1 MPLTLGTR
9 LLRMQLRLTKP
20 IARFATIGDARRAQD
35 QLGRMTS
42 ELLRAKVN
50 FELVEFDRFAASF
63 AVSTACNEPCDR
75 VVLYL
80 HGGGYTAGGLD
91 YAKGF
96 GAMLATQT
104 QVSVLCAAYRLA
116 PEHKFPAAQD
126 DAVDAYQ
133 YLLDAG
139 YLPEHIAIAGE
150 SAGGGL
156 ALSLVLRLRDE
167 GKPLPACIV
176 GISPWADL
184 TLSGSSYNN
193 NVRLDPTLIRESLAY
208 YVIAYAAG
216 HEDEAYVSPVLGDYT
231 GFPPTLL
238 FAGSDE
244 ILLSDAKTVHKRLKK
259 AGVESKLVIGEGMWH
274 VYPLYGR
281 PEGKEAIDEM
291 SAFIRTRLGLESQ
304 QIAEQTAAP
313 AIKDNNGFEV

>member
-1 MPLTLGTR
+1 
-9 LLRMQLRLTKP
+9 MQLRLTKP
-20 IARFATIGDARRAQD
+20 IARFATIEDARKAQD
-35 QLGRMTS
+35 QLGRLTA
-42 ELLRAKVN
+42 ELLKTKVS
-50 FELVEFDRFAASF
+50 FEPVEFDRFTACIAASN
-63 AVSTACNEPCDR
+63 ACEEPCDR
-75 VVLYL
+75 VILYL

-96 GAMLATQT
+96 GALLAAQT
-104 QVSVLCAAYRLA
+104 KISALCVAYRLA

-126 DAVDAYQ
+126 DAMDAYQ
-133 YLLDAG
+133 YLLDSG
-139 YLPEHIAIAGE
+139 FMPEKIAIAGE

-156 ALSLVLRLRDE
+156 ALSLALRLRDE

-176 GISPWADL
+176 AISPWADL

-216 HEDEAYVSPVLGDYT
+216 HEDEAYVSPVLGDFT

-244 ILLSDAKTVHKRLKK
+244 ILLSDAKTVYKRLKK
-259 AGVESKLVIGEGMWH
+259 ANVESKLVVEEGMWH
-274 VYPLYGR
+274 VYPLYGT
-281 PEGKEAIDEM
+281 PEGKKAVEEM
-291 SAFIRTRLGLESQ
+291 SLFLRTRLGLE
-304 QIAEQTAAP
+304 TAAAAIPDETPSEPSATP
-313 AIKDNNGFEV
+313 A

>member
-20 IARFATIGDARRAQD
+20 IARFATIDDARKAQD
-35 QLGRMTS
+35 QLGRMTA
-42 ELLRAKVN
+42 EILKTKVS
-50 FELVEFDRFAASF
+50 FEPVEFDHFAACF
-63 AVSTACNEPCDR
+63 AISNNCVEPCDR
-75 VVLYL
+75 AVLYL

-96 GAMLATQT
+96 GGLLAAQT
-104 QVSVLCAAYRLA
+104 RVSVLCAAYRLA
-116 PEHKFPAAQD
+116 PEYKFPAAQD
-126 DAVDAYQ
+126 DAMDAYQ
-133 YLLDAG
+133 YLLDSG
-139 YLPEHIAIAGE
+139 YAPEKIAIAGE

-156 ALSLVLRLRDE
+156 ALSLALRLRDE
-167 GKPLPACIV
+167 GKPMPACIV
-176 GISPWADL
+176 TISPWADL

-216 HEDEAYVSPVLGDYT
+216 HEDEAYVSPILGDFS

-244 ILLSDAKTVHKRLKK
+244 ILLSDAKTVYKRMRK
-259 AGVESKLVIGEGMWH
+259 AGVESKLVVEEGMWH
-274 VYPLYGR
+274 VYPLYGT
-281 PEGKEAIDEM
+281 PEGKKALEEM
-291 SAFIRTRLGLESQ
+291 SLFIQTRLGLVLPNS
-304 QIAEQTAAP
+304 AEEASNP
-313 AIKDNNGFEV
+313 A

>member
-1 MPLTLGTR
+1 ME
-9 LLRMQLRLTKP
+9 LRLTKP
-20 IARFATIGDARRAQD
+20 IARFATISDWRKAQD
-35 QLGRMTS
+35 QLGRMTA
-42 ELLRAKVN
+42 EILKTKVN
-50 FELVEFDRFAASF
+50 FELISFDRFAASF
-63 AVSTACNEPCDR
+63 AVSTTCIEPCDR

-96 GAMLATQT
+96 GALLATQT
-104 QVSVLCAAYRLA
+104 EISVLCAAYRLA

-133 YLLDAG
+133 YLLDSG

-156 ALSLVLRLRDE
+156 ALSLALRLRDE
-167 GKPLPACIV
+167 GKPMPACIV
-176 GISPWADL
+176 AISPWADL

-216 HEDEAYVSPVLGDYT
+216 HEDEAYVSPVLGDFT

-281 PEGKEAIDEM
+281 PEGKEAIEEM
-291 SAFIRTRLGLESQ
+291 SAFIRTRLGLKQ
-304 QIAEQTAAP
+304 QNTAEP
-313 AIKDNNGFEV
+313 AIAPV

>member
-1 MPLTLGTR
+1 MALTLGTR

-20 IARFATIGDARRAQD
+20 IARFATIEDARKAQD
-35 QLGRMTS
+35 QLGRMTA
-42 ELLRAKVN
+42 EILKTKVS
-50 FELVEFDRFAASF
+50 FETVEFDRF
-63 AVSTACNEPCDR
+63 TACFAESNNCVEPCDR
-75 VVLYL
+75 VILYL

-96 GAMLATQT
+96 GALLAAQT
-104 QVSVLCAAYRLA
+104 HVTVLCIAYRLA

-126 DAVDAYQ
+126 DAMDAYQ
-133 YLLDAG
+133 YLLDSG
-139 YLPEHIAIAGE
+139 YAPDKIAVAGE

-167 GKPLPACIV
+167 GKPLPSCIV
-176 GISPWADL
+176 AISPWADL

-216 HEDEAYVSPVLGDYT
+216 HEDEAYVSPVLGDFAK
-231 GFPPTLL
+231 FPPTLL

-244 ILLSDAKTVHKRLKK
+244 ILLSDAKTVYKRLKK
-259 AGVESKLVIGEGMWH
+259 AGVESKLVVEEGMWH
-274 VYPLYGR
+274 VYPLYGT
-281 PEGKEAIDEM
+281 PEGKKALSEM
-291 SAFIRTRLGLESQ
+291 ALFLRSRLGLEELSAAQ
-304 QIAEQTAAP
+304 NQELPAQTSTNP
-313 AIKDNNGFEV
+313 A

>member
-20 IARFATIGDARRAQD
+20 IARFATIEDARRAQD
-35 QLGRMTS
+35 QLGRMTA
-42 ELLRAKVN
+42 EILRTKVS
-50 FELVEFDRFAASF
+50 FEPVGFDRFAACF
-63 AVSTACNEPCDR
+63 AVSNDCVDPCDR
-75 VVLYL
+75 AVLYL

-96 GAMLATQT
+96 GGLLAAHTR
-104 QVSVLCAAYRLA
+104 VSVLCVAYRLA

-126 DAVDAYQ
+126 DAMDAYQ
-133 YLLDAG
+133 YLLDSG
-139 YLPEHIAIAGE
+139 YAPEKIAIAGE

-156 ALSLVLRLRDE
+156 ALSLALRLRDE

-176 GISPWADL
+176 AISPWADL

-208 YVIAYAAG
+208 YVIAYAVG
-216 HEDEAYVSPVLGDYT
+216 HEDEAYVSPIFGDFT

-259 AGVESKLVIGEGMWH
+259 AGVEGKLVVAEGMWH
-274 VYPLYGR
+274 VYPLYGT
-281 PEGKEAIDEM
+281 PEGRKALEEM
-291 SAFIRTRLGLESQ
+291 SLFIQSRLGLVLPNP
-304 QIAEQTAAP
+304 AEDASDP
-313 AIKDNNGFEV
+313 A

>member
-1 MPLTLGTR
+1 MALTLGTR

-20 IARFATIGDARRAQD
+20 IARFATIEDARKAQD
-35 QLGRMTS
+35 QLGRMTA
-42 ELLRAKVN
+42 EILKTKVS
-50 FELVEFDRFAASF
+50 FETVEFDRF
-63 AVSTACNEPCDR
+63 TACFAESNNCVEPCDR
-75 VVLYL
+75 VILYL

-96 GAMLATQT
+96 GALLAAQT
-104 QVSVLCAAYRLA
+104 HVTVLCIAYRLA

-126 DAVDAYQ
+126 DAMDAYQ
-133 YLLDAG
+133 YLLDSG
-139 YLPEHIAIAGE
+139 YAPDKIAVAGE

-167 GKPLPACIV
+167 GKPLPTCIV
-176 GISPWADL
+176 AISPWADL

-216 HEDEAYVSPVLGDYT
+216 HEDEAYVSPVLGDFAK
-231 GFPPTLL
+231 FPPTLL

-244 ILLSDAKTVHKRLKK
+244 ILLSDAKTVYKRLKK
-259 AGVESKLVIGEGMWH
+259 AGVDTKLVVEEGMWH
-274 VYPLYGR
+274 VYPLYGT
-281 PEGKEAIDEM
+281 PEGKKALSEM
-291 SAFIRTRLGLESQ
+291 ALFLRSRLGLEELS
-304 QIAEQTAAP
+304 AEQKQELP
-313 AIKDNNGFEV
+313 ALTSTNPA

>member
-20 IARFATIGDARRAQD
+20 IARFTTIEDARRAQD
-35 QLGRMTS
+35 QLGRITA
-42 ELLRAKVN
+42 EALKTKVS
-50 FELVEFDRFAASF
+50 FEPVEFDRFTACF
-63 AVSTACNEPCDR
+63 AVSHACQEQCDR
-75 VVLYL
+75 AVLYL

-96 GAMLATQT
+96 GALLSSHTNL
-104 QVSVLCAAYRLA
+104 SVLCAAYRLA

-126 DAVDAYQ
+126 DAMDAYQ
-133 YLLDAG
+133 YLLDSG
-139 YLPEHIAIAGE
+139 YLPKHIALVGE

-156 ALSLVLRLRDE
+156 VLSLALRLRDE

-176 GISPWADL
+176 AISPWADL
-184 TLSGSSYNN
+184 TLSGSSYSN
-193 NVRLDPTLIRESLAY
+193 NVRIDPTLIRESLAFC
-208 YVIAYAAG
+208 VISYAAG
-216 HEDEAYVSPVLGDYT
+216 HEDEAYVSPVLGDFS

-259 AGVESKLVIGEGMWH
+259 AGAESKLVIGEGMWH
-274 VYPLYGR
+274 VYPVYGT
-281 PEGKEAIDEM
+281 PEGKAALEEM
-291 SAFIRTRLGLESQ
+291 SLFIRRGIGLD
-304 QIAEQTAAP
+304 
-313 AIKDNNGFEV
+313 K

>member
-20 IARFATIGDARRAQD
+20 IARFATIDDARKAQD
-35 QLGRMTS
+35 QLGRMTA
-42 ELLRAKVN
+42 EMLKTKVN
-50 FELVEFDRFAASF
+50 FESVEFERFAACF
-63 AVSTACNEPCDR
+63 AVSTACEAPCDR
-75 VVLYL
+75 AVLYL

-96 GAMLATQT
+96 GGVIASQT
-104 QVSVLCAAYRLA
+104 RVSVLCVAYRLA

-126 DAVDAYQ
+126 DALEAYQ
-133 YLLDAG
+133 SLLDQGFA
-139 YLPEHIAIAGE
+139 PEHIAIVGE

-156 ALSLVLRLRDE
+156 ALSLALRLRDE
-167 GKPLPACIV
+167 GKPMPACIV
-176 GISPWADL
+176 AISPWADL

-216 HEDEAYVSPVLGDYT
+216 HEDEAYVSPVLGDFT

-244 ILLSDAKTVHKRLKK
+244 ILLSDAKTVYKHLKK
-259 AGVESKLVIGEGMWH
+259 AGVESKLVVEEGMWH
-274 VYPLYGR
+274 VYPLYGT
-281 PEGKEAIDEM
+281 PEGKKALLEM
-291 SAFIRTRLGLESQ
+291 SLFIQTRLGFTFPQ
-304 QIAEQTAAP
+304 AAEP
-313 AIKDNNGFEV
+313 VNDPV

>member
-1 MPLTLGTR
+1 MALTLGSR

-20 IARFATIGDARRAQD
+20 IARFATIEDARKAQD
-35 QLGRMTS
+35 QLGRLTA
-42 ELLRAKVN
+42 ELLKTKVS
-50 FELVEFDRFAASF
+50 FEPVEFDRFAACIVASN
-63 AVSTACNEPCDR
+63 VCEEPCDR
-75 VVLYL
+75 VILYL

-96 GAMLATQT
+96 GAMLSAQT
-104 QVSVLCAAYRLA
+104 KVSALCVAYRLA

-126 DAVDAYQ
+126 DAMDAYQ

-139 YLPEHIAIAGE
+139 FAPEKIAIAGE

-156 ALSLVLRLRDE
+156 ALSLALRLRDE
-167 GKPLPACIV
+167 GKPMPACIV
-176 GISPWADL
+176 AISPWADL

-216 HEDEAYVSPVLGDYT
+216 HEDEAYVSPVLGDFT

-244 ILLSDAKTVHKRLKK
+244 ILLSDAKTVYKRLKK
-259 AGVESKLVIGEGMWH
+259 AGVECKLVVEEGMWH
-274 VYPLYGR
+274 VYPLYGT
-281 PEGKEAIDEM
+281 PEGRKAVDEM
-291 SAFIRTRLGLESQ
+291 SQFLRTRLGLEATPAAIPHETPSQ
-304 QIAEQTAAP
+304 PSATP
-313 AIKDNNGFEV
+313 A

>member
-1 MPLTLGTR
+1 MALTLGTR

-20 IARFATIGDARRAQD
+20 IARFATIEDARKAQD
-35 QLGRMTS
+35 QLGRMTA
-42 ELLRAKVN
+42 EILKTKVS
-50 FELVEFDRFAASF
+50 FETVEFDRF
-63 AVSTACNEPCDR
+63 TACFAESNNCVEPCDR
-75 VVLYL
+75 VILYL

-96 GAMLATQT
+96 GALLAAQT
-104 QVSVLCAAYRLA
+104 HVTVLCIAYRLA

-126 DAVDAYQ
+126 DAMDAYQ
-133 YLLDAG
+133 YLLDSG
-139 YLPEHIAIAGE
+139 YAPDKIAVAGE

-167 GKPLPACIV
+167 GKPLPSCIV
-176 GISPWADL
+176 AISPWADL

-216 HEDEAYVSPVLGDYT
+216 HEDEAYVSPVLGDFA

-244 ILLSDAKTVHKRLKK
+244 ILLSDAKTVYKRLKK
-259 AGVESKLVIGEGMWH
+259 AGVESTLVVEDGMWH
-274 VYPLYGR
+274 VYPLYGT
-281 PEGKEAIDEM
+281 PEGKKALLDM
-291 SAFIRTRLGLESQ
+291 ALFLRSRLGLEELSAAQ
-304 QIAEQTAAP
+304 KQELPAQTSTNP
-313 AIKDNNGFEV
+313 A

>member
-1 MPLTLGTR
+1 MALTLGTR

-20 IARFATIGDARRAQD
+20 IARFATIEDARKAQD
-35 QLGRMTS
+35 QLGRMTA
-42 ELLRAKVN
+42 EILKTKVT
-50 FELVEFDRFAASF
+50 FEPVEFDRFSACI
-63 AVSTACNEPCDR
+63 VSSNECEEPCDR
-75 VVLYL
+75 VILYL

-96 GAMLATQT
+96 GALLAAQT
-104 QVSVLCAAYRLA
+104 KISTLCVAYRLA

-126 DAVDAYQ
+126 DAMDAYQ

-139 YLPEHIAIAGE
+139 FLPEKIAIAGE

-156 ALSLVLRLRDE
+156 ALSLGLRLRDE
-167 GKPLPACIV
+167 GKPMPACIV
-176 GISPWADL
+176 AISPWADL

-216 HEDEAYVSPVLGDYT
+216 HEDEAYVSPVLGDFT

-244 ILLSDAKTVHKRLKK
+244 ILLSDAKTVYKRLKK
-259 AGVESKLVIGEGMWH
+259 ANVESKLVVEEGMWH
-274 VYPLYGR
+274 VYPLYGT
-281 PEGKEAIDEM
+281 PEGKKAVEEM
-291 SAFIRTRLGLESQ
+291 SLFLRSRLGLEQ
-304 QIAEQTAAP
+304 LLTAQADEIAPTTSINP
-313 AIKDNNGFEV
+313 A

>member
-1 MPLTLGTR
+1 MALTLGTR

-20 IARFATIGDARRAQD
+20 IARFATIEDARKAQD
-35 QLGRMTS
+35 QLGRMTA
-42 ELLRAKVN
+42 EILKTKVS
-50 FELVEFDRFAASF
+50 FEMVEFDRF
-63 AVSTACNEPCDR
+63 TACFAESNNCVEPCDR
-75 VVLYL
+75 VILYL

-96 GAMLATQT
+96 GALLAAQT
-104 QVSVLCAAYRLA
+104 HVTVLCIAYRLA

-126 DAVDAYQ
+126 DAMDAYQ
-133 YLLDAG
+133 YLLDSG
-139 YLPEHIAIAGE
+139 YSPDKIAVAGE

-167 GKPLPACIV
+167 GKPLPSCVVA
-176 GISPWADL
+176 ISPWADL

-216 HEDEAYVSPVLGDYT
+216 HEDEAYVSPVLGDFA

-244 ILLSDAKTVHKRLKK
+244 ILLSDAKTVYKRLKK
-259 AGVESKLVIGEGMWH
+259 AGVESTLVVEEGMWH
-274 VYPLYGR
+274 VYPLYGT
-281 PEGKEAIDEM
+281 PEGKKALLDM
-291 SAFIRTRLGLESQ
+291 ALFLRSRLGLEELSAAQ
-304 QIAEQTAAP
+304 KQELPAQTSTNP
-313 AIKDNNGFEV
+313 A

>member
-1 MPLTLGTR
+1 MPLTIGTR

-20 IARFATIGDARRAQD
+20 IARFATIDDARRAQD
-35 QLGRMTS
+35 QLGRMTA
-42 ELLRAKVN
+42 EILKTKVN
-50 FELVEFDRFAASF
+50 FESVEFERFTACF
-63 AVSTACNEPCDR
+63 AVSTACEEPCDR
-75 VVLYL
+75 AVLYL

-96 GAMLATQT
+96 GALLASQT
-104 QVSVLCAAYRLA
+104 QISVLCVAYRLA

-126 DAVDAYQ
+126 GAMEAYQ
-133 YLLDAG
+133 YLLDSG
-139 YLPEHIAIAGE
+139 YKPEHIAIAGE

-156 ALSLVLRLRDE
+156 ALSLTLRIRDE
-167 GKPLPACIV
+167 GKPMPACIV
-176 GISPWADL
+176 AISPWADL

-216 HEDEAYVSPVLGDYT
+216 HEDEAYVSPALGDYT

-244 ILLSDAKTVHKRLKK
+244 ILLSDAKSVYRHLKK
-259 AGVESKLVIGEGMWH
+259 ADVESKLVVEEGMWH
-274 VYPLYGR
+274 VYPLYGT
-281 PEGKEAIDEM
+281 PEGKRAVLEM
-291 SAFIRTRLGLESQ
+291 SSFIRTRVGLDPLNF
-304 QIAEQTAAP
+304 AEEAISP
-313 AIKDNNGFEV
+313 AK

>member
-1 MPLTLGTR
+1 MALTLGTR

-20 IARFATIGDARRAQD
+20 IARFATIEDARKAQD
-35 QLGRMTS
+35 QLGRMTA
-42 ELLRAKVN
+42 EILKTKVS
-50 FELVEFDRFAASF
+50 FETVEFDRF
-63 AVSTACNEPCDR
+63 TACFAESNNCLEPCDR
-75 VVLYL
+75 VILYL

-96 GAMLATQT
+96 GALLAAQT
-104 QVSVLCAAYRLA
+104 HVTVLCIAYRLA

-126 DAVDAYQ
+126 DAMDAYQ
-133 YLLDAG
+133 YLLDSG
-139 YLPEHIAIAGE
+139 YSPDKIAVAGE

-167 GKPLPACIV
+167 GKPLPSCIV
-176 GISPWADL
+176 AISPWADL

-216 HEDEAYVSPVLGDYT
+216 HEDEAYVSPVLGDFA

-244 ILLSDAKTVHKRLKK
+244 ILLSDAKTVYKRLKK
-259 AGVESKLVIGEGMWH
+259 AGVESTLVVEDGMWH
-274 VYPLYGR
+274 VYPLYGT
-281 PEGKEAIDEM
+281 PEGKKALLDM
-291 SAFIRTRLGLESQ
+291 ALFLRSRLGLEELSAAQ
-304 QIAEQTAAP
+304 KQELPAQTSTNP
-313 AIKDNNGFEV
+313 A

>member
-20 IARFATIGDARRAQD
+20 IARFATIEDARKAQD
-35 QLGRMTS
+35 QLGRMTA
-42 ELLRAKVN
+42 EILKQKVN
-50 FELVEFDRFAASF
+50 FEPISFERFEACF
-63 AVSTACNEPCDR
+63 AVSNTCAAPCDR
-75 VVLYL
+75 AILYL

-96 GAMLATQT
+96 GALLASLT
-104 QVSVLCAAYRLA
+104 QVSVFCAAYRLA

-126 DAVDAYQ
+126 DAMEAYQ

-139 YLPEHIAIAGE
+139 YKPEHIALVGE

-156 ALSLVLRLRDE
+156 ALSLALRLRDE

-176 GISPWADL
+176 AISPWADL

-216 HEDEAYVSPVLGDYT
+216 HEDEAYVSPVLGDFS
-231 GFPPTLL
+231 GFPQTLL

-244 ILLSDAKTVHKRLKK
+244 ILLSDAKTVYKRLKQ
-259 AGVESKLVIGEGMWH
+259 ANIPAKLVVEEGMWH
-274 VYPLYGR
+274 VYPLYGT
-281 PEGKEAIDEM
+281 PEGKRAQEEM
-291 SAFIRTRLGLESQ
+291 SLFIQARLGILPDHSAESKSD
-304 QIAEQTAAP
+304 P
-313 AIKDNNGFEV
+313 A

>member
-1 MPLTLGTR
+1 MTAEILK
-9 LLRMQLRLTKP
+9 TKV
-20 IARFATIGDARRAQD
+20 
-35 QLGRMTS
+35 S
-42 ELLRAKVN
+42 
-50 FELVEFDRFAASF
+50 FETVEFDRF
-63 AVSTACNEPCDR
+63 TACFAESNNCVEPCDR
-75 VVLYL
+75 VILYL

-96 GAMLATQT
+96 GALLAAQT
-104 QVSVLCAAYRLA
+104 HVTVLCIAYRLA

-126 DAVDAYQ
+126 DAMDAYQ
-133 YLLDAG
+133 YLLDSG
-139 YLPEHIAIAGE
+139 YSPDKIAVAGE

-167 GKPLPACIV
+167 GKPLPSCIV
-176 GISPWADL
+176 AISPWADL

-216 HEDEAYVSPVLGDYT
+216 HEDEAYVSPVLGDFA

-244 ILLSDAKTVHKRLKK
+244 ILLSDAKTVYKRLKK
-259 AGVESKLVIGEGMWH
+259 AGVESTLVVEDGMWH
-274 VYPLYGR
+274 VYPLYGT
-281 PEGKEAIDEM
+281 PEGKKALLDM
-291 SAFIRTRLGLESQ
+291 ALFLRSRLGLEELSAAQ
-304 QIAEQTAAP
+304 KQELPAQTSTNP
-313 AIKDNNGFEV
+313 A

>member
-20 IARFATIGDARRAQD
+20 IARFATINDARKAQD
-35 QLGRMTS
+35 QLGRMTA
-42 ELLRAKVN
+42 ETLRTKVN
-50 FELVEFDRFAASF
+50 FESVEFEHFPACFAI
-63 AVSTACNEPCDR
+63 STACEEPCDR

-96 GAMLATQT
+96 GALLASQT
-104 QVSVLCAAYRLA
+104 QITVLCVAYRLA

-126 DAVDAYQ
+126 DAMEAYQ
-133 YLLDAG
+133 YLLDSG
-139 YLPEHIAIAGE
+139 YKPEQIAIAGE

-156 ALSLVLRLRDE
+156 ALSLTLRIRDE
-167 GKPLPACIV
+167 EKPLPTCIV
-176 GISPWADL
+176 AISPWADL

-216 HEDEAYVSPVLGDYT
+216 HEDEPYVSPVLGDYS

-244 ILLSDAKTVHKRLKK
+244 ILLSDAKTVYKRLKK
-259 AGVESKLVIGEGMWH
+259 ANVESKLVVEEGMWH
-274 VYPLYGR
+274 VYPLYGT
-281 PEGKEAIDEM
+281 PEGKRAVQEM
-291 SAFIRTRLGLESQ
+291 SSFIRTRVGLDRLNF
-304 QIAEQTAAP
+304 AEEMTPP
-313 AIKDNNGFEV
+313 AK

>member
-1 MPLTLGTR
+1 MALTLGTR

-20 IARFATIGDARRAQD
+20 IARFATIEDARRAQD
-35 QLGRMTS
+35 QLGRLTA
-42 ELLRAKVN
+42 EILKTKVS
-50 FELVEFDRFAASF
+50 FEPVEFDRFTACIAASN
-63 AVSTACNEPCDR
+63 VCEEPCDR
-75 VVLYL
+75 VILYL

-96 GAMLATQT
+96 GALLASQT
-104 QVSVLCAAYRLA
+104 KVSVLCVAYRLA

-133 YLLDAG
+133 YLLDSG
-139 YLPEHIAIAGE
+139 FQPEKIAIAGE

-156 ALSLVLRLRDE
+156 ALSLALRLRDE
-167 GKPLPACIV
+167 GKPMPSCIV
-176 GISPWADL
+176 AISPWADL

-216 HEDEAYVSPVLGDYT
+216 HEDEAYVSPVLGDFT

-238 FAGSDE
+238 FVGSDE
-244 ILLSDAKTVHKRLKK
+244 ILFSDAKTVYKRLKK
-259 AGVESKLVIGEGMWH
+259 AGVASKLVIGEGMWH

-281 PEGKEAIDEM
+281 PEGKQAIEEM
-291 SAFIRTRLGLESQ
+291 SLFLRTRLGLEST
-304 QIAEQTAAP
+304 IPALTDESPAP
-313 AIKDNNGFEV
+313 TNVNPA

>member
-20 IARFATIGDARRAQD
+20 IARFATIEDARRAQD
-35 QLGRMTS
+35 QLGRMTT
-42 ELLRAKVN
+42 EILKTKVN
-50 FELVEFDRFAASF
+50 FEPVAFERFTASF
-63 AVSTACNEPCDR
+63 ANSFSCEEPCDR
-75 VVLYL
+75 AVLYL

-96 GAMLATQT
+96 GALLASQT
-104 QVSVLCAAYRLA
+104 RVSVLCVAYRLA

-126 DAVDAYQ
+126 DAMEAYQ
-133 YLLDAG
+133 YLLDSG
-139 YLPEHIAIAGE
+139 YKPEHIAIAGE

-156 ALSLVLRLRDE
+156 ALSLVLRIRDE
-167 GKPLPACIV
+167 GRPMPACIV
-176 GISPWADL
+176 AISPWADL

-193 NVRLDPTLIRESLAY
+193 NVRLDPTLVRESLAY

-216 HEDEAYVSPVLGDYT
+216 HEDEAYVSPVLGDFT

-244 ILLSDAKTVHKRLKK
+244 ILLSDAKTVHRLLKK
-259 AGVESKLVIGEGMWH
+259 ANVENKLVVEEGMWH
-274 VYPLYGR
+274 VYPLYGT
-281 PEGKEAIDEM
+281 PEGKRAVEEM
-291 SAFIRTRLGLESQ
+291 SAFIRTRIGLDRLNF
-304 QIAEQTAAP
+304 AEGTTPP
-313 AIKDNNGFEV
+313 AK